1 MKTYF
6 LDTSALVKRY
16 HQEVGTDIIDEIF
29 GEEGKVLFISDLS
42 IIEFHS
48 AIALKVRTREISR
61 DAFFHLIG
69 LFSNELDMGLYQIKR
84 IDEEEKQESVK
95 LLTKYGFDYALRTLD
110 SLQLAAMES
119 VGKEKLDWVV
129 CADARFC
136 ELIRLGGFHVINP
149 EKSGRLPG
157 C

>member
-29 GEEGKVLFISDLS
+29 EEEGKVLFISDLS

-69 LFSNELDMGLYQIKR
+69 LSGSSLMNSIWGYIK
-84 IDEEEKQESVK
+84 
-95 LLTKYGFDYALRTLD
+95 
-110 SLQLAAMES
+110 
-119 VGKEKLDWVV
+119 
-129 CADARFC
+129 
-136 ELIRLGGFHVINP
+136 
-149 EKSGRLPG
+149 
-157 C
+157 

>member
-69 LFSNELDMGLYQIKR
+69 LFSNELDMGLYQIRR
-84 IDEEEKQESVK
+84 IDEEEKQEAVK
-95 LLTKYGFDYALRTLD
+95 LLTNYGFDYALRTLD

-136 ELIRLGGFHVINP
+136 EIIRLDGFHVINP
-149 EKSGRLPG
+149 EKSGRLSE

>member
-16 HQEVGTDIIDEIF
+16 HQEVGTDISDKIF
-29 GEEGKVLFISDLS
+29 GEEDKELFISDLS

-69 LFSNELDMGLYQIKR
+69 LFSNELDIGLYQVMR
-84 IDEEEKQESVK
+84 IDEAEKQEAVK
-95 LLTKYGFDYALRTLD
+95 LLAKYGFDYALRTLD
-110 SLQLAAMES
+110 GLQLAAMES
-119 VGKEKLDWVV
+119 VGKEKVDWVV
-129 CADARFC
+129 ARIQDFA
-136 ELIRLGGFHVINP
+136 R
-149 EKSGRLPG
+149 
-157 C
+157 

>member
-16 HQEVGTDIIDEIF
+16 HQEVGTEVIDKIF
-29 GEEGKVLFISDLS
+29 GEEDKELFISDLS

-69 LFSNELDMGLYQIKR
+69 LFSNELDIGLYRVMR
-84 IDEEEKQESVK
+84 IDEAEKQEAVK

-119 VGKEKLDWVV
+119 VGKEKVDGVV

-136 ELIRLGGFHVINP
+136 EIIRLEGFHVINP
-149 EKSGRLPG
+149 EESERITR

>member
-16 HQEVGTDIIDEIF
+16 HQEVGTDIIDKIF

-61 DAFFHLIG
+61 DAFSHLIG
-69 LFSNELDMGLYQIKR
+69 LFSNELDIGLYQIRR
-84 IDEEEKQESVK
+84 IDEEEKQEAVK

-119 VGKEKLDWVV
+119 VGKEKVDWVV

-136 ELIRLGGFHVINP
+136 EIIRLEGFHVINP
-149 EKSGRLPG
+149 EESERITR

>member
-16 HQEVGTDIIDEIF
+16 HQEVGTGIIDEIF

-69 LFSNELDMGLYQIKR
+69 LFSNELDRGLYQIRR
-84 IDEEEKQESVK
+84 IDEEEKQEAVK
-95 LLTKYGFDYALRTLD
+95 LLTKGL
-110 SLQLAAMES
+110 
-119 VGKEKLDWVV
+119 
-129 CADARFC
+129 
-136 ELIRLGGFHVINP
+136 P
-149 EKSGRLPG
+149 ENNLSNF
-157 C
+157 

>member
-16 HQEVGTDIIDEIF
+16 HQEVGTDTIDKIF

-61 DAFFHLIG
+61 DALFHLIG
-69 LFSNELDMGLYQIKR
+69 LFSNELDMGLYRVMR
-84 IDEEEKQESVK
+84 IDEAQKQEAVK

-119 VGKEKLDWVV
+119 VGKEKVDGVV

-136 ELIRLGGFHVINP
+136 EIIRLEGFHVINP
-149 EKSGRLPG
+149 EESERITR

>member
-1 MKTYF
+1 
-6 LDTSALVKRY
+6 
-16 HQEVGTDIIDEIF
+16 
-29 GEEGKVLFISDLS
+29 
-42 IIEFHS
+42 
-48 AIALKVRTREISR
+48 
-61 DAFFHLIG
+61 
-69 LFSNELDMGLYQIKR
+69 MGLYQIRR
-84 IDEEEKQESVK
+84 IDEEEKQEAVK

-110 SLQLAAMES
+110 SLQLAAMGS

-136 ELIRLGGFHVINP
+136 EIIRLDGFHAINP

>member
-16 HQEVGTDIIDEIF
+16 HQEVGTDIID
-29 GEEGKVLFISDLS
+29 
-42 IIEFHS
+42 II
-48 AIALKVRTREISR
+48 
-61 DAFFHLIG
+61 
-69 LFSNELDMGLYQIKR
+69 
-84 IDEEEKQESVK
+84 
-95 LLTKYGFDYALRTLD
+95 LTKYGFDYALRTLD

-119 VGKEKLDWVV
+119 VGKEKVDGVV

-136 ELIRLGGFHVINP
+136 EIIRLEGFHVINP
-149 EKSGRLPG
+149 EESERSTR

>member
-16 HQEVGTDIIDEIF
+16 HQEVGTEVIDKIF
-29 GEEGKVLFISDLS
+29 GEEDKELFISDLS

-61 DAFFHLIG
+61 DAFSHLIG
-69 LFSNELDMGLYQIKR
+69 LFSNELDVGLYRVMR
-84 IDEEEKQESVK
+84 IDEAEKQEAVE
-95 LLTKYGFDYALRTLD
+95 LLTKYGFGYALRTLD

-119 VGKEKLDWVV
+119 VGKANVDWVV

-136 ELIRLGGFHVINP
+136 EVIRLQGFQVINP
-149 EKSGRLPG
+149 EESVRNV
-157 C
+157 

>member
-29 GEEGKVLFISDLS
+29 EEEGKVLFISDLS

-69 LFSNELDMGLYQIKR
+69 LFSNELDMGLYQIRR
-84 IDEEEKQESVK
+84 IDEEEKQEAVK

-136 ELIRLGGFHVINP
+136 ELIRLDGFHVINP
-149 EKSGRLPG
+149 EKSGRLPR

>member
-16 HQEVGTDIIDEIF
+16 HQEVGTEVIDKIF
-29 GEEGKVLFISDLS
+29 GEEDKELFISDLS

-61 DAFFHLIG
+61 DAFSHLIG
-69 LFSNELDMGLYQIKR
+69 LFSNELDVGLYRVMR
-84 IDEEEKQESVK
+84 IDEAEKQEAVE
-95 LLTKYGFDYALRTLD
+95 LLTKYGLGYALRTLD

-119 VGKEKLDWVV
+119 VGKENVDWVV

-136 ELIRLGGFHVINP
+136 EVIRLQGFQVINP
-149 EKSGRLPG
+149 EESVRNV
-157 C
+157 

>member
-1 MKTYF
+1 MKAYF

-16 HQEVGTDIIDEIF
+16 HQEVGTDIIDKIF

-61 DAFFHLIG
+61 DVFFHLIG
-69 LFSNELDMGLYQIKR
+69 LFSNELDIGLYRVMR
-84 IDEEEKQESVK
+84 IDEAEKQEAVK

-119 VGKEKLDWVV
+119 VGKEKVDGVV

-136 ELIRLGGFHVINP
+136 EIIRLEGFHVINP
-149 EKSGRLPG
+149 EESERITR

>member
-16 HQEVGTDIIDEIF
+16 HQEVGTDIID
-29 GEEGKVLFISDLS
+29 
-42 IIEFHS
+42 II
-48 AIALKVRTREISR
+48 
-61 DAFFHLIG
+61 
-69 LFSNELDMGLYQIKR
+69 
-84 IDEEEKQESVK
+84 
-95 LLTKYGFDYALRTLD
+95 LTKYGFDYALRTLD

-119 VGKEKLDWVV
+119 VGKEKVDGVV

-136 ELIRLGGFHVINP
+136 EINRLNGFHVINP
-149 EKSGRLPG
+149 KENGRIAG

>member
-1 MKTYF
+1 MTTYF

-16 HQEVGTDIIDEIF
+16 HQEVGTEVIDNIF
-29 GEEGKVLFISDLS
+29 REEDKELFISDLS

-61 DAFFHLIG
+61 DAFSHLVG
-69 LFSNELDMGLYQIKR
+69 FFSHELDIGLYQVKQIN
-84 IDEEEKQESVK
+84 EEEKQEAVT
-95 LLTKYGFDYALRTLD
+95 LLAEYGFDYALRTLD
-110 SLQLAAMES
+110 SLQLAAIKTLRN
-119 VGKEKLDWVV
+119 VDWVV

-136 ELIRLGGFHVINP
+136 GIIRLNGFHVINP
-149 EKSGRLPG
+149 EESGKNQG